1 MKLNLTYFNRF
12 VKKHPY
18 TILLQGKINEEAL
31 NLWIKNH
38 SESKVVLSIWEDED
52 LSSFNIPEKWNVVIN
67 HYPFIRFRPQANLDY
82 QIITTLH
89 GLQYVE
95 TDWVIK
101 MRADEYWSNLDKIFD
116 KMKSNPDKIVS
127 GSMFFR
133 KWGMYSFHCGDKILG
148 GTTDN
153 VTLMFESTLH
163 NLEMKLWDETIPESQ
178 LGLGYVMAKDNLL
191 NNKDI
196 REKLNH
202 MSTKRN
208 NQKQDVGSVTSAIYK
223 GLEITTQKAFSILAN
238 EFNYSAKKIYFDD
251 IKNELDYMI
260 NILSN
265 VSNSITDM
273 RFQPLDDKPYMRKWF
288 DIIDINELKPY
299 IATRNF
305 GGNKGRIWYRDDFT
319 NELEDCMIDIN
330 Q

>member
-52 LSSFNIPEKWNVVIN
+52 LSLFNIPEKWNVVIN

-208 NQKQDVGSVTSAIYK
+208 NQKQDVGGVTSAIYK

>member
-1 MKLNLTYFNRF
+1 MK
-12 VKKHPY
+12 KQPY

-31 NLWIKNH
+31 NLWVKNH

-153 VTLMFESTLH
+153 ITLMFESTLH

-208 NQKQDVGSVTSAIYK
+208 NQKQDVGGVTSAIYK